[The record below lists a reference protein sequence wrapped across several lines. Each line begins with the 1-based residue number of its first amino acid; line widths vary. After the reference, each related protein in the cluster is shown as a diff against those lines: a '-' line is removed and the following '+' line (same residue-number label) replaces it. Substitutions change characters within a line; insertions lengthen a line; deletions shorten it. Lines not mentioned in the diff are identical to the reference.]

1 MYQSGF
7 AISTIRLVS
16 LNELFVKVADQ
27 VTSSDHSD
35 QRFLATRNV
44 AFRASATLRASGYKE
59 RCADEGGRGGN
70 RADCSEWRM
79 STSHRTQPFLVV
91 ISRLEP
97 LRANWPE

>member
-70 RADCSEWRM
+70 KGGLLLLAHEDIEPTVLLC
-79 STSHRTQPFLVV
+79 LLL
-91 ISRLEP
+91 SRS
-97 LRANWPE
+97 